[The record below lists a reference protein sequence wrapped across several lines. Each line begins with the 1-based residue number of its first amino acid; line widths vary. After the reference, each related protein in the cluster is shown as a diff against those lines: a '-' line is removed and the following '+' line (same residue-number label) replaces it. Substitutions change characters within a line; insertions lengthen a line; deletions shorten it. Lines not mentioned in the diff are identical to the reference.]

1 MNCIEKPCT
10 APGRIVAGI
19 GVFDGV
25 HLGHQAILRAVREM
39 AAATGAAP
47 AVITFAPHPRAV
59 LHPEEPPLL
68 LMPQGKRFEILRN
81 AGFLCWVIRF
91 TQGFASLSPEAFLA
105 DLLHLGGCELAGV
118 CVGENWRFGKDGK
131 GDCAFLSEYC
141 NAHQIPFAAVPLVE
155 VRGMTVS
162 SSSIRTAAAN
172 GRLADAAAMLGRSFR
187 LYGKVVHGY
196 RDASGKLSCPTANLE
211 ISSGLLP
218 PDGVYIAAVTLDN
231 KRYPAA
237 VNIGFSPTFR
247 REKQARRVE
256 VHVLDFNGSLYYE
269 ELEVEILTHLRE
281 ERIFGSPAEL
291 KEQIDRDLARIHNYF
306 ESEEEKHE

>member
-1 MNCIEKPCT
+1 MKKMIY
-10 APGRIVAGI
+10 ALGY
-19 GVFDGV
+19 FDGV

-59 LHPEEPPLL
+59 LRPEEPPLL

-81 AGFLCWVIRF
+81 AGFLCWVIHF
-91 TQGFASLSPEAFLA
+91 TREFASQSPEEFLA
-105 DLLHLGGCELAGV
+105 DLLHLDGCELAGV
-118 CVGENWRFGKDGK
+118 CVGENWRFGKGGK
-131 GDCAFLSEYC
+131 GDRAFLNEYC
-141 NAHQIPFAAVPLVE
+141 STHKIPFSAVPLVE

-172 GRLADAAAMLGRSFR
+172 GRLADASAMLGRSFR

-196 RDASGKLSCPTANLE
+196 RDASAKLSCPTANLE
-211 ISSGLLP
+211 ISGGLLP
-218 PDGVYIAAVTLDN
+218 PDGVYIAAVTLNN

-237 VNIGFSPTFR
+237 VNIGFSPTFK

-256 VHVLDFNGSLYYE
+256 VHVLDFSGSLYCE
-269 ELEVEILTHLRE
+269 ELEVEVLAHLRE

-306 ESEEEKHE
+306 ECEEDNHE